1 MRIVGLVEKPT
12 TPKEVKPP
20 KVEEAKKPTKKS
32 NKE

>member
-20 KVEEAKKPTKKS
+20 KTEETKKPAKKPS
-32 NKE
+32 KE